1 MTLPHRLDRTVV
13 IRATRET
20 VFRFFT
26 DSARW
31 AAWWGA
37 GSTIDPRPG
46 GAVRIRYPDATEA
59 SGEVLE
65 ILAPERIVFTYGYAS
80 GTPIAPGGSRVTIN
94 LELYEGGTRLRFAH
108 EFADAA
114 VRDHHVQGWRYQL
127 AVFANVVADE
137 LYRDAAS
144 LVQGWF
150 AAWAVTND
158 EERAQALARIVTVGV
173 QFRDRFSL
181 TDGLADL
188 SAHIA
193 ATHRFMPGI
202 RLEPR
207 GQISQCQGTVLAPW
221 VAVSADG
228 KERMSGT
235 NVFVLGPDGRIES
248 VTGLLNPAPTEGAK
262 NV

>member
-1 MTLPHRLDRTVV
+1 MTTLPHRLDRTVV
-13 IRATRET
+13 IRATCET

-46 GAVRIRYPDATEA
+46 GQVRIRYPNAVEA
-59 SGEVLE
+59 SGEVVEVLT
-65 ILAPERIVFTYGYAS
+65 PERIVFTFGYAS
-80 GTPIAPGGSRVTIN
+80 GTPIAPGASRVTIS
-94 LELYEGGTRLRFAH
+94 LEPFEGGTRLRLAH
-108 EFADAA
+108 EFSDAA

-127 AVFANVVADE
+127 SVFGNTVADE
-137 LYRDAAS
+137 IHRDAAS
-144 LVQGWF
+144 LVNGWF
-150 AAWAVTND
+150 GAWSLTNE
-158 EERAQALARIVTVGV
+158 EERAQALARIATAGV

-202 RLEPR
+202 HLEPR
-207 GQISQCQGTVLAPW
+207 GAISHCQGTVLAPW
-221 VAVSADG
+221 VAVAADG
-228 KERMSGT
+228 KEPMSGT

-248 VTGLLNPAPTEGAK
+248 VTGLLNPAPTI
-262 NV
+262 

>member
-1 MTLPHRLDRTVV
+1 MTTLPHRLDRAIV
-13 IRATRET
+13 IRAACET

-31 AAWWGA
+31 ASWWGS

-46 GAVRIRYPDATEA
+46 GKVLIRYPNAVEV

-65 ILAPERIVFTYGYAS
+65 VLAPERIVFTYGYAS
-80 GTPIAPGGSRVTIN
+80 GTPIPPGGSRVTIS
-94 LELYEGGTRLRFAH
+94 LEPYQGGTRLLLAH

-127 AVFANVVADE
+127 AVFGNIVADE
-137 LYRDAAS
+137 IHRDAAT
-144 LVQGWF
+144 VVNGWF
-150 AAWAVTND
+150 GAWSLTND
-158 EERAQALARIVTVGV
+158 EERAQGLSRVATDAV

-181 TDGLADL
+181 TEGIADL

-193 ATHRFMPGI
+193 GTHRFMPGI

-207 GQISQCQGTVLAPW
+207 GQIVQCQGTALAPW
-221 VAVSADG
+221 VAVAADG
-228 KERMSGT
+228 QERMSGS

-248 VTGLLNPAPTEGAK
+248 VTGLLNPPPSK
-262 NV
+262 

>member
-1 MTLPHRLDRTVV
+1 MTLLPHRLDRTVV

-37 GSTIDPRPG
+37 GSTIDAKPG
-46 GAVRIRYPDATEA
+46 GAVLIRFPNAIEV
-59 SGEVLE
+59 SGEVIE
-65 ILAPERIVFTYGYAS
+65 VRIPERIVFTYGYAT
-80 GTPIAPGGSRVTIN
+80 GKPIPPGGSRVTIS
-94 LELYEGGTRLRFAH
+94 LESYEGGTRLRLAH

-114 VRDHHVQGWRYQL
+114 MRDHHVQGWRYQL
-127 AVFANVVADE
+127 AVFGNAVADE
-137 LYRDAAS
+137 LYRDAGA
-144 LVQGWF
+144 VVEGWF
-150 AAWAVTND
+150 DAWSLTND
-158 EERAQALARIVTVGV
+158 EERVQALARIASAGI

-207 GQISQCQGTVLAPW
+207 GAISQCQGTVLAPW
-221 VAVSADG
+221 VAVAADG

-235 NVFVLGPDGRIES
+235 NVFLLGPDGRIES
-248 VTGLLNPAPTEGAK
+248 VTGLLNPAPTI
-262 NV
+262 